1 MAGGNTADGAGGK
14 KARPELFAD
23 TYRPVRLPWLYRPA
37 AVLLVAVALVQPLV
51 YFAAIAGVGWATL
64 WWGSWGTRLLSAGST
79 GYGYRARGLIML
91 LRVFVYLTP
100 LVGGVM
106 IVLLLLGALFPSR
119 RDPGPRGYPLARVEH
134 RLIYAYVDKL
144 CDIMRAPRPVRIDLR
159 PDANASASF
168 DGGWSWIV
176 RRRMV
181 LTIGTT
187 LIAGMTRREL
197 TGVIAHEIGHFT
209 QGMGMRSTRLLAA
222 INRWFF
228 RVIHE
233 RGLVDDILG
242 DGRDSEWVLIQLG
255 SALIAFSLVVIRTL
269 LWGIASVSR
278 LITMFML
285 RRMEIAADRCEA
297 RVAGSEAFVRSMARI
312 VELNEGFRKAMEL
325 TRLEAVQR
333 RLPEDF
339 AGLALALTPRLP
351 RDPNG
356 FVSGFSESG
365 SLWSTHPPMAQRVA
379 LAIRMAEPGIV
390 LSDGPAT
397 KLLAPFDGVSR
408 SVTKHLHEQVVG
420 GSLAGIRVLSTDALL
435 GRGEHDPARIR
446 AAAPAQPQ
454 PVKKGEARHEP
465 VSDGEVIPFADS

>member
-1 MAGGNTADGAGGK
+1 MAGGSAAGGVAPK
-14 KARPELFAD
+14 KPRPELFAD

-37 AVLLVAVALVQPLV
+37 AVLMVIVALVQPLV

-64 WWGSWGTRLLSAGST
+64 WWGSWGTRLLTVGSS
-79 GYGYRARGLIML
+79 GYGYRTRGLVML
-91 LRVFVYLTP
+91 LRVFLYMTP
-100 LVGGVM
+100 LVGGAM

-168 DGGWSWIV
+168 DGGWSWVV

-187 LIAGMTRREL
+187 LVAGMTRREL
-197 TGVIAHEIGHFT
+197 TGVIAHELGHFT
-209 QGMGMRSTRLLAA
+209 QGMGMRSTRILES

-233 RGLVDDILG
+233 RGLVDDILE
-242 DGRDSEWVLIQLG
+242 DGRDSEWLLIQLG
-255 SALIAFSLVVIRTL
+255 SALIAFSLVVIRAL
-269 LWGIASVSR
+269 LWVIASASR
-278 LITMFML
+278 LVTMFML
-285 RRMEIAADRCEA
+285 RRMELAADRCEA

-312 VELNEGFRKAMEL
+312 IELNEGFRKAFEL

-339 AGLALALTPRLP
+339 AGLAMALSPRLA
-351 RDPNG
+351 RDPDG
-356 FVSGFSESG
+356 FVEGYAEPG
-365 SLWSTHPPMAQRVA
+365 SLWSTHPPLGQRVG
-379 LAIRMAEPGIV
+379 LAIKMAEPGIV

-397 KLLAPFDGVSR
+397 KLLPGFEGLSR
-408 SVTKHLHEQVVG
+408 AVTVHLHEQIVG

-435 GRGEHDPARIR
+435 GRGEYDPARIR
-446 AAAPAQPQ
+446 AAAPAQSI
-454 PVKKGEARHEP
+454 PVKRGEARHEP
-465 VSDGEVIPFADS
+465 VPDGDVIPFAD